1 MGAKRQGLKNLAG
14 VQDLNRNNTSFC
26 RRPTYA
32 LCVLTVLFMLF
43 YRGHASPNPVSP
55 DEGILQLNA
64 TQLRVFQV
72 YKPVPDEP
80 SHEIPGG
87 CNAKTLLMRHEF
99 GSSYGHPFVGNYVP
113 PRCDF
118 DTVIMTMTV
127 TSKGRQFDRLA
138 LMFLGD
144 TEVFRTSTAEPTAKG
159 IIWTYVKDMSL
170 YKALWAKPQK
180 LIFDLGNL
188 INDKYTGP
196 FDVTLTAKFSL
207 KFHEI
212 RAADI
217 ILPISARRSGADS
230 PSGFHIPDDNA
241 TVTHIIPPDVS
252 RATVSISAC
261 GQSTEEFWYSNVLS
275 SDVLTFNKTAGPLY
289 GYSSFREIQLFIDD
303 QMAGVVWPFPIIFT
317 GGISPGFWKP
327 IVGIDAFDLREPEID
342 ITPFL
347 PVLADGQSHSFTI
360 KVVGLGDVENG
371 IAEISETVGSY
382 WVVTGKIFIYLD
394 GERGLVDQSTINR
407 RGDLVPVVSTKF
419 GSDISHEWRQN
430 PTTGMNETLSH
441 TIRISRSLSVTSP
454 SSQWTQSLSFS
465 NSGSFSEQ
473 GQTQLIKQVTDATS
487 ESLDLMGEKD
497 LVISRVASS
506 YPLEVCSTYQSNPN
520 GLEINASLS
529 RGLQFSYQS
538 DVSYYSPYT
547 LTTGSSEYDARQF
560 GKATYRSMSKGSS
573 SSTGD
578 TLEIFKEKS
587 AGATFDVRIRAVN
600 GTVVKEDEQPLA
612 LNQWLNEDVLAGR
625 GSIKAILGRGPG
637 KANIERSSS
646 GRQHHVCMDGHP
658 CPYLKQGVQTL
669 RADCSS
675 PVIPRSQK
683 PGPS

>member
-1 MGAKRQGLKNLAG
+1 MGAKRQGLKNLAR

-32 LCVLTVLFMLF
+32 LCVFTVLFMLF
-43 YRGHASPNPVSP
+43 CRGHASPNPVSP
-55 DEGILQLNA
+55 DEEILRLNA

-80 SHEIPGG
+80 SPEIPGG
-87 CNAKTLLMRHEF
+87 CNAKILLMRHEF

-144 TEVFRTSTAEPTAKG
+144 TEVFRTSTAEPTTNG
-159 IIWTYVKDMSL
+159 IIWTYIKDMSL

-217 ILPISARRSGADS
+217 ILPISARRSVADS

-371 IAEISETVGSY
+371 VAEISETVGSY

-419 GSDISHEWRQN
+419 GSDISHEWQQN

-465 NSGSFSEQ
+465 NSGTFSEQ

-600 GTVVKEDEQPLA
+600 GTVVKEDEQPLV

-637 KANIERSSS
+637 KANIERLLS
-646 GRQHHVCMDGHP
+646 GRQHHACMDGHP

-675 PVIPRSQK
+675 PVIPCPQK
-683 PGPS
+683 PGPY

>member
-1 MGAKRQGLKNLAG
+1 MGPKRQSLKNLAG
-14 VQDLNRNNTSFC
+14 VQDLNRKNTSFC

-32 LCVLTVLFMLF
+32 LCVFTVLFMLF

-55 DEGILQLNA
+55 EEEILQLNA

-87 CNAKTLLMRHEF
+87 CNAEILLMRHEF

-144 TEVFRTSTAEPTAKG
+144 TEVFRTSTAEPTTNG
-159 IIWTYVKDMSL
+159 IIWTYLKDMSL

-196 FDVTLTAKFSL
+196 FDVKLTAKFSL
-207 KFHEI
+207 KFHGI

-217 ILPISARRSGADS
+217 ILPISARLSVADS
-230 PSGFHIPDDNA
+230 PSGFNIPDDNA
-241 TVTHIIPPDVS
+241 TVTHIIHPDVS

-303 QMAGVVWPFPIIFT
+303 QLAGVVWPFPIIFT

-371 IAEISETVGSY
+371 IAEISDTVGSY
-382 WVVTGKIFIYLD
+382 WVVTGKIFIYLE

-407 RGDLVPVVSTKF
+407 RGDVAPVVSTKF
-419 GSDISHEWRQN
+419 GSDISHEWQQN
-430 PTTGMNETLSH
+430 PTT
-441 TIRISRSLSVTSP
+441 
-454 SSQWTQSLSFS
+454 
-465 NSGSFSEQ
+465 
-473 GQTQLIKQVTDATS
+473 

-497 LVISRVASS
+497 LVISRIASS

-547 LTTGSSEYDARQF
+547 LTTGSSEYDARQL

-612 LNQWLNEDVLAGR
+612 LSQWLNEDVLAGR

-637 KANIERSSS
+637 KANIKRLSS
-646 GRQHHVCMDGHP
+646 GRQHHAWMDGRP
-658 CPYLKQGVQTL
+658 CPYLEQGVQTL
-669 RADCSS
+669 RADCS
-675 PVIPRSQK
+675 
-683 PGPS
+683 

>member
-1 MGAKRQGLKNLAG
+1 MGPKRQSLKNLAG
-14 VQDLNRNNTSFC
+14 VQDLNRKNTSFC

-32 LCVLTVLFMLF
+32 LCVFTVLFMLF

-55 DEGILQLNA
+55 EEEILQLNA

-87 CNAKTLLMRHEF
+87 CNAEILLMRHEF

-144 TEVFRTSTAEPTAKG
+144 TEVFRTSTAEPTTNG
-159 IIWTYVKDMSL
+159 IIWTYLKDMSL

-196 FDVTLTAKFSL
+196 FDVKLTAKFSL
-207 KFHEI
+207 KFHGI

-217 ILPISARRSGADS
+217 ILPISARLSVADS
-230 PSGFHIPDDNA
+230 PSGFNIPDDNA
-241 TVTHIIPPDVS
+241 TVTHIIHPDVS

-275 SDVLTFNKTAGPLY
+275 SDVLTFNKTAGPL
-289 GYSSFREIQLFIDD
+289 
-303 QMAGVVWPFPIIFT
+303 
-317 GGISPGFWKP
+317 
-327 IVGIDAFDLREPEID
+327 
-342 ITPFL
+342 
-347 PVLADGQSHSFTI
+347 
-360 KVVGLGDVENG
+360 
-371 IAEISETVGSY
+371 
-382 WVVTGKIFIYLD
+382 
-394 GERGLVDQSTINR
+394 
-407 RGDLVPVVSTKF
+407 
-419 GSDISHEWRQN
+419 
-430 PTTGMNETLSH
+430 
-441 TIRISRSLSVTSP
+441 SLSVTSP

-497 LVISRVASS
+497 LVISRIASS

-547 LTTGSSEYDARQF
+547 LTTGSSEYDARQL

-587 AGATFDVRIRAVN
+587 AGATFDAEGQEKQILNASHLAVSTMHGWMDAHVRISNKVSKLSEL
-600 GTVVKEDEQPLA
+600 TVLNLSFPNPLA
-612 LNQWLNEDVLAGR
+612 KQKFRDAGCP
-625 GSIKAILGRGPG
+625 ILISARL
-637 KANIERSSS
+637 
-646 GRQHHVCMDGHP
+646 H
-658 CPYLKQGVQTL
+658 
-669 RADCSS
+669 
-675 PVIPRSQK
+675 
-683 PGPS
+683 